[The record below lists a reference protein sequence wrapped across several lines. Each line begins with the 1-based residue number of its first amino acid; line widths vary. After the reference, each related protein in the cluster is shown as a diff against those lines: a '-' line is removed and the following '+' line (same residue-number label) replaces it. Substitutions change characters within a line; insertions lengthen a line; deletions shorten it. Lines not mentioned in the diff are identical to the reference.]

1 METGAIDQSFFTILI
16 RQPVLSFFIHNLL
29 KLKHTKGKGS
39 DLMKQAQTKLL
50 YALNFTVFL
59 SISIVNTQMLP
70 LLKKLDYNVVERGYI
85 LAGSAVIA
93 IVGQFLF
100 GYLCDRFKR
109 TKPFFYLA
117 YLWLLIASIMMFL
130 KTGKL
135 FFYHF
140 SAASVILGMVKVI
153 MGMAETWMLEIQ
165 EDCYGKLR
173 AFGAL
178 GFTLGSPLTGMLVK
192 TLGYRS
198 LLYGCCIVAGL
209 AVVFIY
215 AVNDKNKKST
225 QPFHKSDVITLIKNK
240 DYCLLVCIFLFI
252 YMIGTADQYVVVDKL
267 LSLDATNTQIGIK
280 WAVQSFMEIPLFLGA
295 NRILKKWK
303 IHQLLV
309 FGTGMYIL
317 KFVLYGYFSE
327 PLLLI
332 LTSALQL
339 VTLPIVM
346 LTSKLFIKAVTPQ
359 HLFHSAQMFA
369 MAVFVGGS
377 GLITP
382 IITSYVAN
390 RVGYDMTLYLTA
402 AFGILPLALIAYYH
416 RHQNVDKKG

>member
-1 METGAIDQSFFTILI
+1 
-16 RQPVLSFFIHNLL
+16 
-29 KLKHTKGKGS
+29 
-39 DLMKQAQTKLL
+39 MKKMQTRLL

-85 LAGSAVIA
+85 LAGSAIIA
-93 IVGQFLF
+93 ILGQFLF
-100 GYLCDRFKR
+100 GYLCDRFKK

-117 YLWLLIASIMMFL
+117 YLCLLIASIMMFL
-130 KTGKL
+130 KSGKL

-140 SAASVILGMVKVI
+140 SAASIILGMVKVI
-153 MGMAETWMLEIQ
+153 MGLTETWMLEIQ
-165 EDCYGKLR
+165 EDSYGKLR
-173 AFGAL
+173 ACGAL

-192 TLGYRS
+192 MLGYRS
-198 LLYGCCIVAGL
+198 LLYGFCIIGGL
-209 AVVFIY
+209 ALVLIY
-215 AVNDKNKKST
+215 VVNDKNKKNT
-225 QPFHKSDVITLIKNK
+225 QPFHKNDIAKLIKNK

-267 LSLDATNTQIGIK
+267 LSLDASNTQIGIK

-295 NRILKKWK
+295 NWILKKWN
-303 IHQLLV
+303 IYQLLV

-339 VTLPIVM
+339 VTLPIIM

-359 HLFHSAQMFA
+359 QLFHSAQMFA

-390 RVGYDMTLYLTA
+390 RVGYDLTLYLTA
-402 AFGILPLALIAYYH
+402 AFGILPLVLIGYYH
-416 RHQNVDKKG
+416 HRQNSDKKG